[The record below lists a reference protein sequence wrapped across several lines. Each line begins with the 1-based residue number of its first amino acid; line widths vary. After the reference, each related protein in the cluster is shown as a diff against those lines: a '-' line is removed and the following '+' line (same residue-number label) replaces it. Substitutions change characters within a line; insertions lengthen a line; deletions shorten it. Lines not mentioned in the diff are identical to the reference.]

1 MLEGIAGTQGLTGI
15 DNLKTLQMLQTIKG
29 SGIEGGQRTKEEFL
43 AIFYKELL
51 KQAFK
56 PPHFGL
62 EDEGGE
68 NSSITGVFGSDL
80 LVDKL
85 ALELARS
92 GAFSPK
98 EVF

>member
-1 MLEGIAGTQGLTGI
+1 MLEGIASTQVPTGI

-29 SGIEGGQRTKEEFL
+29 SGIEGGQKTKEEFL

-56 PPHFGL
+56 PPKFGI
-62 EDEGGE
+62 DGE
-68 NSSITGVFGSDL
+68 NDDSSFIGVFGSDL

-85 ALELARS
+85 ALELAQS

-98 EVF
+98 EIF